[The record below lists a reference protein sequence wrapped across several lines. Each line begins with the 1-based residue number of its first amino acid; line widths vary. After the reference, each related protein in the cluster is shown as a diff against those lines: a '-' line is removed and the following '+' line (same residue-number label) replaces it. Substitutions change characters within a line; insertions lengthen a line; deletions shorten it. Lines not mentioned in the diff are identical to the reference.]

1 MGLFKRDI
9 SASVTYDGQGAERPT
24 AFDNVFYN
32 LDENILLARHPY
44 DDLSCNAKVTVQEG
58 QEMVFCSEGMFSD
71 VFTPGPH
78 VIGTNNVPFLQ
89 RITTHL
95 FGGKTAFKTTL
106 FVVSTTVKR
115 LAGDD
120 GGWGIGAQVRDY
132 TFGNRGIVI
141 DIGASGD
148 YEFRIVDSVKFIHK
162 YSGTQHEVELH
173 DFASKFGAAISQR
186 VTPIIVSFFDKEH
199 LSITSVNGIAPDG
212 KSYFEKIQEYA
223 LEKLNAYFIDDY
235 GVEITKFDI
244 EAILPDDDDPNYKRI
259 LDSLAKAAD
268 MDIESQALADKR
280 AREGYNY
287 QQERQFDV
295 MQTAA
300 GNTGGAGAMM
310 GAGMGMGM
318 GFGMGGMFGQQM
330 GMMAQNVAQAQP
342 IQQGAA
348 VPPPPP
354 APVAFHVLINNAQ
367 QGPYD
372 LATLQQMAQQGT
384 LTLQTFVWKAGMAQ
398 WAAASQCPELQG
410 LFAPVPPPPPVM

>member
-1 MGLFKRDI
+1 MGLFNKQRTDGI
-9 SASVTYDGQGAERPT
+9 TYDGQGAERPS

-32 LDENILLARHPY
+32 LEENILLVRHPY
-44 DDLSCNAKVTVQEG
+44 DNLSCNAKVTVQEG

-95 FGGKTAFKTTL
+95 FGGQTAFKTTL

-120 GGWGIGAQVRDY
+120 GGWGVGAQVRDY
-132 TFGNRGIVI
+132 TFGNRGMIINV
-141 DIGASGD
+141 GASGD
-148 YEFRIVDSVKFIHK
+148 YEFRVVDSVKFINK
-162 YSGTQHEVELH
+162 YSGTQHEIEIH

-199 LSITSVNGIAPDG
+199 LSITSVNGIDANG
-212 KSYFEKIQEYA
+212 KSYYEKIEEYA
-223 LEKLNAYFIDDY
+223 LEKLNAYFVDSY
-235 GVEITKFDI
+235 GIEITKFDI
-244 EAILPDDDDPNYKRI
+244 EAIVPDDEDENYQRI
-259 LDSLAKAAD
+259 CASLAKAAD

-300 GNTGGAGAMM
+300 GNTGSAGQMM
-310 GAGMGMGM
+310 GAGLGMGM
-318 GFGMGGMFGQQM
+318 GFGMAGMFGQQM
-330 GMMAQNVAQAQP
+330 AQMAQGAAQAQP

-367 QGPYD
+367 QGPFD
-372 LATLQQMAQQGT
+372 LPTLQQMAQQGT
-384 LTLQTFVWKAGMAQ
+384 LTPQTFVWKAGMAQ

-410 LFAPVPPPPPVM
+410 LFAPVPPPPPTM